1 MIDSSKEIKTSMSKN
16 ANITI
21 TYTFEEIFR
30 RYDIDGNKNL
40 RTNSESILQ
49 EFYTPER
56 LDKIKPEKGD
66 KDIIPKSIEKIAFLH
81 YFEQI
86 NRKFCEEYTNLERTD
101 SKRLFSHVL

>member
-1 MIDSSKEIKTSMSKN
+1 MIDSSKDIKTSMSKN
-16 ANITI
+16 ANITGI
-21 TYTFEEIFR
+21 YTFEEIFR

-40 RTNSESILQ
+40 RTNPESRLQ

-81 YFEQI
+81 YF
-86 NRKFCEEYTNLERTD
+86 
-101 SKRLFSHVL
+101 